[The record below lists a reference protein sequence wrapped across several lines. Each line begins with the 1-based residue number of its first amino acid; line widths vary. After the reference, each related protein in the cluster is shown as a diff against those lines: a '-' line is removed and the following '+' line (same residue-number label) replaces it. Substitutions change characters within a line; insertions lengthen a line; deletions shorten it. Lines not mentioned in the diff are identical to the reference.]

1 VFILLSTPA
10 WSASPEVIHSFR
22 NKNGVVPHAGLIPDA
37 SGNLYGTTAEGG
49 AHNDGTVFQ
58 LTPKAGGRWAE
69 KVLLN
74 FDGTNGAIP
83 LSGLISDGSG
93 NLYGTASQGGDQ
105 SCSNGCG
112 IVFELSPGKDG
123 KWTEQVVHRFTS
135 NGRDGTGPE
144 AALLF
149 DGAGNLY
156 STTASGGAVGVG
168 TVFEL
173 TPASG
178 SWNEQVLYSFQDGG
192 RPYGSLVLDA
202 SGNLYGTTGYGGA
215 QNDGT
220 VFELSPKAGDH
231 WREKVLHS
239 FNGIDGR
246 MPLAGLVFD
255 DSGNL
260 YATTAAG
267 GTYDYGTVFELSPKS
282 GGGWKENVLLSFNYL
297 NGAGPASNLI
307 FDAIGNLYGTTSGG
321 GTGDCQYGCGTVF
334 ELSSQ
339 GIGTWTETLL
349 VDFQWLAIPTANVI
363 LGSSGELYGT
373 TTNGGAQG
381 WGTVFD
387 IMPALQ

>member
-1 VFILLSTPA
+1 MSSTLVSAVSAGSSSQLRATFVVAFATAVFVLLSTPA

-22 NKNGVVPHAGLIPDA
+22 NKNGVVPPAGLIPDA

-69 KVLLN
+69 K
-74 FDGTNGAIP
+74 
-83 LSGLISDGSG
+83 
-93 NLYGTASQGGDQ
+93 
-105 SCSNGCG
+105 
-112 IVFELSPGKDG
+112 
-123 KWTEQVVHRFTS
+123 QVVHRFTS
-135 NGRDGTGPE
+135 NGSDGTGPE
-144 AALLF
+144 AAFLF

-255 DSGNL
+255 DCGNL

-349 VDFQWLAIPTANVI
+349 VDFQWSAIPTANVI

-373 TTNGGAQG
+373 TTNGGVQG